1 MGLLSLPQTQCAPT
15 STWAHPRV
23 TLRALGWVGKMEAN
37 MKLAQPVPG
46 IKSFVSDPG
55 ISYLLPAPM
64 TLWQVTLLAGK
75 WGKILDVTVLDK
87 EDGRKG
93 KKSQKNEIQVC

>member
-1 MGLLSLPQTQCAPT
+1 
-15 STWAHPRV
+15 
-23 TLRALGWVGKMEAN
+23 MEAN

-93 KKSQKNEIQVC
+93 KKNHRKMRPKCARCRVTAHFRMA